1 MCLDVAPD
9 SSSTQ
14 TYESCPTERG
24 REEGSQHH
32 CKAGWWKPLQQEHPL
47 PIKKVLVE
55 RKEGEGPLC
64 FGLSP
69 LPFAQRDVA
78 KGAGGGKCCPTGQA
92 LEGQRGAKIHQAP
105 GGRACA
111 KMASKTNGT
120 TRWGWAGGAGS
131 VFTPHS
137 WRYRHEERTELW
149 LRSGCSRARAVQPGW
164 GWGHALPLA
173 LGKEGEKSHGK
184 SAGGPLQVDTLP
196 ACVHGPGSPQMRLH
210 MLALL
215 LVLHHPHSL

>member
-1 MCLDVAPD
+1 M
-9 SSSTQ
+9 
-14 TYESCPTERG
+14 
-24 REEGSQHH
+24 
-32 CKAGWWKPLQQEHPL
+32 
-47 PIKKVLVE
+47 E
-55 RKEGEGPLC
+55 RKDGEGPLC

-92 LEGQRGAKIHQAP
+92 LEGQQGAKIHQAP

-131 VFTPHS
+131 LFTPHS
-137 WRYRHEERTELW
+137 WRYHHEERTELW
-149 LRSGCSRARAVQPGW
+149 LRSGCSRARAVQPRW
-164 GWGHALPLA
+164 GWGHVLPLA

-184 SAGGPLQVDTLP
+184 SAGGLCKWTRCPPVCMAPGPDRWGFTCSRCSWSCTIP
-196 ACVHGPGSPQMRLH
+196 VACEAAQHRRGRQQTAQTKITPGFYL
-210 MLALL
+210 
-215 LVLHHPHSL
+215 